1 MGMSQMCT
9 KPHSEKLCS
18 DIVSVKINNY
28 ITEGP
33 LPRLLGA
40 RQLELR
46 TGEDPRDVA
55 THSGLLRGEG
65 DQEASYNL

>member
-1 MGMSQMCT
+1 M
-9 KPHSEKLCS
+9 
-18 DIVSVKINNY
+18 SVKIDNY
-28 ITEGP
+28 MKEVP

-55 THSGLLRGEG
+55 THSGLLRGDG

>member
-1 MGMSQMCT
+1 M
-9 KPHSEKLCS
+9 
-18 DIVSVKINNY
+18 SVKINNY
-28 ITEGP
+28 MTEGP
-33 LPRLLGA
+33 LPKLLGA
-40 RQLELR
+40 RQLKLR